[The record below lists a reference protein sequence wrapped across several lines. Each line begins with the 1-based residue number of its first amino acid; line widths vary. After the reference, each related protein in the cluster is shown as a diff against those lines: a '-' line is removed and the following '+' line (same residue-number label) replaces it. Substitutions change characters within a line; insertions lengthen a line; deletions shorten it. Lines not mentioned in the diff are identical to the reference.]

1 MSSDGL
7 IGRIGKI
14 ADSFETLLGNI
25 AVWAY
30 RKPWTALAFGFVLSV
45 AFALGTTRLKLNADL
60 AELLPESFPSVRALH
75 ELEQRFGGVGY
86 VAIIGENADPDQ
98 LMRFADDAAAKLA
111 ALPEVRFVDSKR
123 STGFFEDH
131 ALYFLTT
138 DELTDLLGRLRERE
152 DYEKMKANPLYI
164 DLDDDGPPPLSFDDL
179 SAKYNRRGTSTS
191 WMASQL
197 GETYYMSKKDRMV
210 VVLAKPA
217 AQALNLRASI
227 DIVAK
232 AEAAIHT
239 LDMKSYGPDFKIE
252 IGGSY
257 KKKVDQQELIQRD
270 LGWSNI
276 ACFGLIFVFLA
287 FHFRR
292 ISAIGLVMV
301 PLMAGMLWSYGFAG
315 WAFGTLNILTG
326 FVGAILSGMGIENGI
341 HLLARFETE
350 WWMVSDREENVRRT
364 FGNTGRGVAI
374 TALTTMV
381 AFGGLALS
389 QFRAFREFGIIA
401 AAGMFMF
408 VVAFQTILP
417 ALMSLAVRWGW
428 APRHVRH
435 DDVPPY
441 VHWLMRNAR
450 KAFVGS
456 VVVLALCCAALPSL
470 KFNYDL
476 RSLLASNLRSYEL
489 DRVIDGLIG
498 YSQTPVVM
506 LTQTHEDEVAVAN
519 ELRERL
525 KAGGDA
531 SAIRFIAS
539 SDDLIP
545 VQQEEK
551 RAILA
556 EMKGIVRRINA
567 EKLSPKDRKNY
578 DRAVRMIE
586 SAPFVRADLP
596 VEVRRQFQGL
606 NDKSESG
613 FVLVFAAHDLS
624 DGSFTRRFAKEIR
637 GTKLKDGSE
646 TLAAGEALLLAD
658 VIDMV
663 ANESGPVM
671 LIAIGCVFLSLWVF
685 IGSFKSA
692 IACIVPAAASL
703 LATLGCMPLAGLSL
717 NYINIVMIPLF
728 FGIGIDGGA
737 HLTTRI
743 DAGEPFAPVFSE
755 TGRAVTGSLLTN
767 ALGFLALVIAD
778 HTGLN
783 SLGKMALLG
792 LAMNLLACNVALPA
806 YVALRLAKQKLDPS
820 VKEAA

>member
-7 IGRIGKI
+7 TGRVARI
-14 ADSFETLLGNI
+14 ADAFEKRLGDVAI
-25 AVWAY
+25 WAY
-30 RKPWTALAFGFVLSV
+30 RRPLVSLVIAVALSLV
-45 AFALGTTRLKLNADL
+45 FAAGTTRLKLNADL
-60 AELLPESFPSVRALH
+60 AELLPESFPSVHALH

-98 LMRFADDAAAKLA
+98 LMRFADDLAPKMA
-111 ALPEVRFVDSKR
+111 ALPEIRFVDSKR

-138 DELTDLLGRLRERE
+138 DELNDLLQRLHDRE
-152 DYEKMKANPLYI
+152 DYEKRKVNPLFI
-164 DLDDDGPPPLSFDDL
+164 DLEDEGPPPLSFDDL
-179 SAKYNRRGTSTS
+179 NAKYNKRGNSTS

-197 GETYYMSKKDRMV
+197 GEKYYMSKEQRKI

-217 AQALNLRASI
+217 LQALNLKASI

-232 AEAAIHT
+232 ADAVVRSMDLA
-239 LDMKSYGPDFKIE
+239 SYGPGFTYE

-292 ISAIGLVMV
+292 VSAIGLVMV
-301 PLMAGMLWSYGFAG
+301 PLVAGMLWSYGFAG

-341 HLLARFETE
+341 HLLSRFETE
-350 WWMVSDREENVRRT
+350 WWVVSDREENIRRT

-401 AAGMFMF
+401 AIGMFLF
-408 VVAFQTILP
+408 CVSYQLILP
-417 ALMSLAVRWGW
+417 ALIALAIRWGW
-428 APRHVRH
+428 TPRHVRH

-450 KAFVGS
+450 LVFVGS
-456 VVVLALCCAALPSL
+456 IIVLGVFCVSLPHL
-470 KFNYDL
+470 RFNYDL

-489 DRVIDGLIG
+489 DHEIDGLVG

-506 LTQTHEDEVAVAN
+506 LTKTHEDEVAVSK

-525 KAGGDA
+525 EKAGDA
-531 SAIRFIAS
+531 SSIRFVAS
-539 SDDLIP
+539 SDDLVP
-545 VQQEEK
+545 MQQDEK

-556 EMKGIVRRINA
+556 EMQGIVKRINPD
-567 EKLSPKDRKNY
+567 KLSKKDRANY
-578 DRAVRMIE
+578 DRAVRMIN

-596 VEVRRQFQGL
+596 IEVRRQFQGL

-624 DGSFTRRFAKEIR
+624 DGSFTRRFAREIR
-637 GTKLKDGSE
+637 GTRLSDGSE

-658 VIDMV
+658 VIEMV
-663 ANESGPVM
+663 ASESAPVM
-671 LIAIGCVFLSLWVF
+671 LIAIGCVFIALWLF

-692 IACIVPAAASL
+692 IACIVPAGASL

-767 ALGFLALVIAD
+767 AIGFLALVIAD

-806 YVALRLAKQKLDPS
+806 YVALRLSRQGKA
-820 VKEAA
+820 